1 MSWNVR
7 MKESFEINPII
18 VKELRSRMRG
28 MRAFLTLTLSLLLM
42 GLILYALYQVAI
54 ASSQYST
61 SPISPQIGQILF
73 TGLVFLLLFLIA
85 AITPSITSGEI
96 SGERERQTYE
106 MLMTTPLSPARI
118 LWGKLFASMSYVFL
132 ILFAAVP
139 MASLIFIF
147 GGINPRDMFKALI
160 ALVVITVMFG
170 VIGLFYSTLLNRS
183 GRATVMSYLTIGLL
197 LFGPIFAAML
207 SGILRQQDPERW
219 IMTPS
224 PIMVLAS
231 TFQPSVN
238 PESISSAFWML
249 GNPIYWI
256 LGAAP
261 VSYDSIPRP
270 AYHFGLPLYLFITL
284 ALYLLSTRLIRP
296 VRRWKIYWYE
306 GLLILIL
313 LLGLLGLTSIGYLA
327 STNRYEHIIIASPTP
342 TPILEMVPP
351 IPDIESTENPDEQTL
366 PDLAT
371 PTPEPVG
378 LLYDARQVSG

>member
-73 TGLVFLLLFLIA
+73 TGLMFLLLFLIA

-366 PDLAT
+366 PDLVT

>member
-1 MSWNVR
+1 MNWIFR
-7 MKESFEINPII
+7 MDKPLDVNPII

-28 MRAFLTLTLSLLLM
+28 MRAFLTLTVSLLFM
-42 GLILYALYQVAI
+42 WLILYALYQVAL

-61 SPISPQIGQILF
+61 SPISPQVGQILF
-73 TGLVFLLLFLIA
+73 TGLAFLLLFLIA

-118 LWGKLFASMSYVFL
+118 LWGKLFASMGYVFL

-147 GGINPRDMFKALI
+147 GGINARDMIKALI

-183 GRATVMSYLTIGLL
+183 GRATVLTYLTIGLL
-197 LFGPIFAAML
+197 LFGPIFAALL
-207 SGILRQQDPERW
+207 SGILKQQEPERW
-219 IMTPS
+219 LMTPS

-231 TFQPSVN
+231 TFQPSIS
-238 PESISSAFWML
+238 PDSISSAFWML

-261 VSYDSIPRP
+261 IDQYSIPRP
-270 AYHFGLPLYLFITL
+270 AYHYGLPLYLLITL
-284 ALYLLSTRLIRP
+284 ILYGLSTRLVRP
-296 VRRWKIYWYE
+296 IRRWQIRWYE
-306 GLLILIL
+306 VLLAFVL
-313 LLGLLGLTSIGYLA
+313 LFGLLGLVGIGYLA
-327 STNRYEHIIIASPTP
+327 STNRYENIIIASPTP
-342 TPILEMVPP
+342 V
-351 IPDIESTENPDEQTL
+351 IETTGAPVEQTA
-366 PDLAT
+366 PDLLT
-371 PTPEPVG
+371 PTPEPLG
-378 LLYDARQVSG
+378 LSPNPRPVSAIQD